1 MGGGVHLRN
10 TERGY
15 GAVAK
20 LFHWTIALLVI
31 GMLVLGYI
39 MVEVVRP
46 FSSDQITLLQWH
58 KAIGVTILGL
68 VVVRLLWRWVNR
80 TPALPESISALE
92 RAGAKLT
99 HWGFYILLIA
109 MPVTGLLIQA
119 SFEYRDQFSPWI
131 IEWFPILKAVPVDE
145 DLHEVLKE
153 VHETI
158 AWVIVGVLALHVA
171 AALRHHLFKKDD
183 VLKRML
189 PGYRP

>member
-1 MGGGVHLRN
+1 MSGIHLRN

-20 LFHWTIALLVI
+20 LFHWLIALAVI
-31 GMLVLGYI
+31 GMLIFGYI
-39 MVEVVRP
+39 IANELRP
-46 FSSDQITLLQWH
+46 LSSDYLELVQWH
-58 KAIGVTILGL
+58 KAAGVTILGL
-68 VVVRLLWRWVNR
+68 VLVRLLWRWLNR
-80 TPALPESISALE
+80 TPALPESISSVE

-119 SFEYRDQFSPWI
+119 SFEYREDFSPWI
-131 IEWFPILKAVPVDE
+131 IEWFPFLKAVPVDE
-145 DLHEVLKE
+145 GLHETFKE
-153 VHETI
+153 IHEII
-158 AWVIVGVLALHVA
+158 AWIIVGVLALHVG
-171 AALRHHLFKKDD
+171 AALRHHIFKKDD